1 MARLSVSAI
10 RRMSMEKPKRF
21 YGKGIPGVKLDQ
33 LKGQLIVIE
42 GADGSGRS
50 TQIDLLRNWLE
61 RRGFPTVNVGLK
73 RSMLVSRELEQ
84 AMRGNILGTRTLSLF
99 YATDFA
105 DQLENR
111 IIPAL
116 RSGFIVLSDRY
127 IYTLMSRAIVRG
139 VEPEWIRDVYG
150 IALIPDA
157 VFYLAVSPR
166 ILIERNLRKHSVLD
180 YWESGMDMH
189 RTSNMYG
196 SFIEYQRQIQKEF
209 KAMQRL
215 YGFETIDGNR
225 SPRAIQH
232 ELRAKIELILNGK
245 QDHAEEG
252 SDESNSTE
260 RIARSV
266 TAFADGGER
275 DQPSIRR
282 QSAARYRT
290 VDGIPRRKADATE

>member
-1 MARLSVSAI
+1 M
-10 RRMSMEKPKRF
+10 KTKRF
-21 YGKGIPGVKLDQ
+21 YGKGIPKVDLDE
-33 LKGQLIVIE
+33 LRGELIVVE

-61 RRGFPTVNVGLK
+61 RRGYPTVNVGLK

-84 AMRGNILGTRTLSLF
+84 AMQGNILGTRTLSLF

-116 RSGFIVLSDRY
+116 RSGFIVLADRY

-139 VEPEWIRDVYG
+139 VERAWIREVYS
-150 IALIPDA
+150 IALVPDA

-166 ILIERNLRKHSVLD
+166 ILVERNLRKHAVLD

-189 RTSNMYG
+189 RSTNMYG

-209 KAMQRL
+209 KAMQED
-215 YGFETIDGNR
+215 YGFETINGNR
-225 SPRAIQH
+225 SPRAIQN
-232 ELRAKIELILNGK
+232 ELRAKIEVILNGK
-245 QDHAEEG
+245 SGLIQEG
-252 SDESNSTE
+252 SDDSNGTE
-260 RIARSV
+260 RIARST
-266 TAFADGGER
+266 TAPANGNKR
-275 DQPSIRR
+275 DQPAVRG
-282 QSAARYRT
+282 QSAARHR
-290 VDGIPRRKADATE
+290 ATDRVSE

>member
-1 MARLSVSAI
+1 MARTDLSPAHVI
-10 RRMSMEKPKRF
+10 TMQKPKRF
-21 YGKGIPGVKLDQ
+21 YGKGIPRVVLEE
-33 LKGQLIVIE
+33 LKGRLIVVE

-61 RRGFPTVNVGLK
+61 RKGYPTVNVGLK

-116 RSGFIVLSDRY
+116 RSGFIVLADRY

-139 VEPEWIRDVYG
+139 VEPAWVRDVYS
-150 IALIPDA
+150 IALVPDA
-157 VFYLAVSPR
+157 VFYLAVSPK
-166 ILIERNLRKHSVLD
+166 ILVERNLRKHAVLD

-189 RTSNMYG
+189 RSSNMYG

-209 KAMQRL
+209 KAMQEL
-215 YGFETIDGNR
+215 YGFETINGNR
-225 SPRAIQH
+225 SPRAIQN
-232 ELRAKIELILNGK
+232 ELRAKIEVILNGK
-245 QDHAEEG
+245 SGLVEEESHDANG
-252 SDESNSTE
+252 SE
-260 RIARSV
+260 RIARS
-266 TAFADGGER
+266 TTTLAYGGKR
-275 DQPSIRR
+275 NQPPVRGE
-282 QSAARYRT
+282 SAARHRPT
-290 VDGIPRRKADATE
+290 D

>member
-1 MARLSVSAI
+1 MDRFIHVTFPN
-10 RRMSMEKPKRF
+10 MFKPKRF
-21 YGKGIPGVKLDQ
+21 YGKGIPRVALDE
-33 LKGQLIVIE
+33 LRGQLIAVE

-61 RRGFPTVNVGLK
+61 RRGYPTVNVGLK
-73 RSMLVSRELEQ
+73 RSMLVSEELER

-116 RSGFIVLSDRY
+116 RSGFIVLADRY

-139 VEPEWIRDVYG
+139 VEPAWIRDVYS
-150 IALIPDA
+150 IALVPDA
-157 VFYLAVSPR
+157 VFYLAVSPK
-166 ILIERNLRKHSVLD
+166 ILVERNLRKHAVLD

-189 RTSNMYG
+189 RSSDMYA

-209 KAMQRL
+209 KTMQQH
-215 YGFETIDGNR
+215 YGFETINGNR

-232 ELRAKIELILNGK
+232 ELRAKIEVILNGK
-245 QDHAEEG
+245 SGQVEEG
-252 SDESNSTE
+252 SHDPKGTE

-266 TAFADGGER
+266 TTLADGSKG
-275 DQPSIRR
+275 DKPAILSQPATRHR
-282 QSAARYRT
+282 SA
-290 VDGIPRRKADATE
+290 D